1 MGGIGESLRSTREA
15 KGISLEQA
23 EEDTKIR
30 KRYLQALED
39 GEYDVIPGRVYAK
52 GFLRNYATYLGLD
65 QEEVMLEYKL
75 LGVPA
80 KEEYKRTNIETSIN
94 KRRSSVRADRKTYL
108 ATVLIAVFAV
118 LVLVV
123 YNFAFK
129 DTAKN
134 SGNPGPDRS
143 ATEQGDKAKPA
154 DKTKTADKTGSIPP
168 TGIQSGGQN
177 GNSASPSLNNSGA
190 GNSGSGPAGSTGNA
204 GSGNLNQNASG
215 VNLTLNGM
223 DEVSWARVTVDG
235 VVKFT
240 GNINPGDSKTFSGT
254 DKIIIRVGNAGAVE
268 ANLNGQSLGKLGSK
282 GQPVTREFGNANP
295 AGGSSGTSAPASG
308 GASGGTAQPL
318 VPSND

>member
-52 GFLRNYATYLGLD
+52 GFLRNYANYLGLD

-80 KEEYKRTNIETSIN
+80 KEEYKRVDIEASIN
-94 KRRSSVRADRKTYL
+94 KRRSSGRADRKAYM

-118 LVLVV
+118 LILVV

-129 DTAKN
+129 NTSKN
-134 SGNPGPDRS
+134 SSSQGPDRP
-143 ATEQGDKAKPA
+143 ATEQGDQN
-154 DKTKTADKTGSIPP
+154 KTGVKNTNTPP
-168 TGIQSGGQN
+168 TTNQSGGQN
-177 GNSASPSLNNSGA
+177 GNSANRPPDNGVTGKPANN
-190 GNSGSGPAGSTGNA
+190 GSTGSA
-204 GSGNLNQNASG
+204 GTAGNNVPSGASTSEQNEPG
-215 VNLTLNGM
+215 VKLTLNGL

-235 VVKFT
+235 TVKFT
-240 GNINPGDSKTFSGT
+240 GNINPGESKTFSGT
-254 DKIIIRVGNAGAVE
+254 GKIIVRVGNAGAVE
-268 ANLNGQSLGKLGSK
+268 AVVNGQNLGKMGSK
-282 GQPVTREFGNANP
+282 GQPVTREFGNTNT
-295 AGGSSGTSAPASG
+295 AGGNSTS
-308 GASGGTAQPL
+308 
-318 VPSND
+318 SNDQQ